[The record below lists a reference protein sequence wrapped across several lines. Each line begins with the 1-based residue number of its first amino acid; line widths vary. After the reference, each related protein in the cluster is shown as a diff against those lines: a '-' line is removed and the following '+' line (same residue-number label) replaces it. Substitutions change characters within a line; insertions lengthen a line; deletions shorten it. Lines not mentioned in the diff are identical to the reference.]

1 MFNMV
6 LEGLSGQVHNR
17 IRQMTGAGANPMT
30 GTLTP
35 APSQTSSPAPAE
47 IKPDETPMVNEAI
60 RLPAVTPG
68 VAQRESAEFANKK
81 SNGLLSSV
89 TATAASVGA
98 APTSQQAGSE
108 SNIKGLS

>member
-30 GTLTP
+30 GTLAPTPTQTP
-35 APSQTSSPAPAE
+35 APSLAE
-47 IKPDETPMVNEAI
+47 IKRDETTTANEAI
-60 RLPAVTPG
+60 RLPAVTPS
-68 VAQRESAEFANKK
+68 VAERERAELANKK

-89 TATAASVGA
+89 TATAATVGA
-98 APTSQQAGSE
+98 ATASQQAGFE